1 MRNKKVLF
9 ITQAAI
15 IAAIYVVLIFVFA
28 PISFSGIQVRIA
40 EVLTILPFFTPAAI
54 PGLTIG
60 CLLGNWLMG
69 AHMLDVLFGTL
80 ATLLGAIGSYALR
93 KNKFLVPIPPIV
105 ANTIIVPW
113 VIRMAYGDATPIPLL
128 MTTVGIGEIISC
140 GVLGLVLLFALNKYK
155 HSIFSNTIATHN

>member
-1 MRNKKVLF
+1 
-9 ITQAAI
+9 
-15 IAAIYVVLIFVFA
+15 
-28 PISFSGIQVRIA
+28 
-40 EVLTILPFFTPAAI
+40 
-54 PGLTIG
+54 
-60 CLLGNWLMG
+60 MG